1 MVDKDPNTAAAP
13 ADATILRPRPG
24 AGRRPA
30 PATAPIVAMPVS
42 AIHSPASQVPQLEP
56 PHPVDV
62 LSSVSLL
69 LEHVRTN
76 PARYIDLIELLGVCL
91 ASGFQGK
98 YRLEERSHAKL
109 GELQRE
115 VANLIRDY
123 RPPRYDGLS
132 PHWRGAQQTRNP
144 MLRFVPWWIVAVC
157 ALVVLVVGFVWFHT
171 QRSY

>member
-1 MVDKDPNTAAAP
+1 MVDKDPNTAHAP

-42 AIHSPASQVPQLEP
+42 AIHSPASQALQIEP
-56 PHPVDV
+56 SHPVDV

-91 ASGFQGK
+91 ACEFQGK
-98 YRLEERSHAKL
+98 YRFDERGH
-109 GELQRE
+109 
-115 VANLIRDY
+115 
-123 RPPRYDGLS
+123 
-132 PHWRGAQQTRNP
+132 
-144 MLRFVPWWIVAVC
+144 
-157 ALVVLVVGFVWFHT
+157 
-171 QRSY
+171 